1 MPLKKSHLAAF
12 IVGLSCAA
20 ASAGA
25 AESTVLKV
33 CAAENEMPYSNRK
46 GEGFENALTE
56 LLGKQPNR
64 SIEYVF
70 WKDPRYYVRDF
81 LNKGLCDVVIGLDTG
96 DPRVATTIPYYRS
109 AYTFVSRRQDNLDL
123 HDWNSDALRTA
134 DRIGF
139 VPGTPSEVM
148 MRSIGRYND
157 MFNYIQE
164 LVGFKSRRNQYVK
177 YDPAKLVG
185 DVSSGRAKL
194 AVLWG
199 PSAARYVKASAI
211 PLTITVI
218 ADDNARLDG
227 EKVDFHFSTSMAV
240 RKSETG
246 LLEELNHFI
255 KHNQK
260 PITELLEKEGIPI
273 LPEPREALA
282 ANKQDK
288 S

>member
-12 IVGLSCAA
+12 IVGSSCAA

-46 GEGFENALTE
+46 GEGFENGLTE
-56 LLGKQPNR
+56 LLGKQTNR

-109 AYTFVSRRQDNLDL
+109 AYTFVSRQRDNLDL
-123 HDWNSDALRTA
+123 RDWDADALRTA

-185 DVSSGRAKL
+185 DVSGGRAKL

-199 PSAARYVKASAI
+199 PSAARYVKASTI
-211 PLTITVI
+211 PLTMTVI
-218 ADDNARLDG
+218 ADDNTRLDG

-240 RKSETG
+240 RKNETG

-273 LPEPREALA
+273 LPEPKQAWAL
-282 ANKQDK
+282 NKKDK

>member
-12 IVGLSCAA
+12 IVGSSCAA

-25 AESTVLKV
+25 AESTALKV

-46 GEGFENALTE
+46 GEGFENALTQ
-56 LLGKQPNR
+56 LLGKQLNR

-123 HDWNSDALRTA
+123 HGWDADALRSA

-185 DVSSGRAKL
+185 DVASGRAEL

-199 PSAARYVKASAI
+199 PSAARYVKASTVPI
-211 PLTITVI
+211 TMTVI
-218 ADDNARLDG
+218 ADNVRRSDG

-240 RKSETG
+240 RKNDTG
-246 LLEELNHFI
+246 LLQELNHFI

-273 LPEPREALA
+273 LPEPKQALA
-282 ANKQDK
+282 LNKQDK